1 MRAGQ
6 VARHP
11 AGREFCAPRRPTR
24 ESPTWFTLTT
34 PWPFLDPTYRHRVC
48 EADGIQP
55 VTEVSLN
62 DQHHLIWGDV
72 CVSCAYPVA
81 RGLSWGEPGIGM
93 SNSVVK
99 AQEVIT
105 PATPAHLST
114 NGTKRSMRKAFLA
127 ARPLICQART
137 KMSLGWHPPPLMVSH
152 VKPVVASEY
161 SATSGTRARGGWTDS

>member
-1 MRAGQ
+1 M
-6 VARHP
+6 
-11 AGREFCAPRRPTR
+11 CATATDAR

-114 NGTKRSMRKAFLA
+114 NGTKRSMRKAFFGRPTPDLSGKDQNVNGMAPA
-127 ARPLICQART
+127 APDGVACQACRRVRIFCD
-137 KMSLGWHPPPLMVSH
+137 KRHPCSRWV
-152 VKPVVASEY
+152 
-161 SATSGTRARGGWTDS
+161 D